1 MTKSRRRL
9 QLTIGLA
16 IIGIACVLSYYSIEE
31 KTNPIY
37 DVYLVIDV
45 SGSMLDEEKLDNAKN
60 AASIFIDSIAS
71 NKNQIGLVTF
81 QTEAKLLLKTTSD
94 STNLKSLVQSLQAG
108 GDTAMGDAIKI
119 ATDALTL
126 EGRSQVNKII
136 LLLTDGVVTTGID
149 PIESAKIANQNDIT
163 IFTVGYGSDAD
174 ANTLDAIATITGGQ
188 YFHAQSG
195 QDLVDVFNRISKIL
209 ISPLAHYGSRTLIL
223 IAIPIL
229 LFLPTLEKG
238 MRTVIEKAEQ
248 TFLDKRGP
256 TKSTCPKCGYK
267 NTQNAKFCAKCGVR
281 QWVRND
287 KQIRR
292 ILT

>member
-1 MTKSRRRL
+1 MTKSRRQL
-9 QLTIGLA
+9 QLAIGLA
-16 IIGIACVLSYYSIEE
+16 VIAIACVLSYYSVEE

-60 AASIFIDSIAS
+60 AANIFIDSIVS
-71 NKNQIGLVTF
+71 DKNQIGLVIF
-81 QTEAKLLLKTTSD
+81 QTEAKLLTKTTSD

-119 ATDALTL
+119 ATDTLTV
-126 EGRSQVNKII
+126 EGRTQVNKII

-149 PIESAKIANQNDIT
+149 PIQATELANQNDIT

-174 ANTLDAIATITGGQ
+174 ANTLDAIATMTGGQ

-223 IAIPIL
+223 VAIPIL

-256 TKSTCPKCGYK
+256 AKSTCPKCGYK
-267 NTQNAKFCAKCGVR
+267 NTLNAKFCAKCGVR
-281 QWVRND
+281 Q
-287 KQIRR
+287 
-292 ILT
+292 

>member
-1 MTKSRRRL
+1 MTKSRRQL
-9 QLTIGLA
+9 QLAIGLA
-16 IIGIACVLSYYSIEE
+16 VIAIACVLSYYSVEE

-45 SGSMLDEEKLDNAKN
+45 SGSMLDEGKLDNAKN
-60 AASIFIDSIAS
+60 AASIFIDSTAS
-71 NKNQIGLVTF
+71 DKNQIGLVKF
-81 QTEAKLLLKTTSD
+81 SSLVKVLSKATSD
-94 STNLKSLVQSLQAG
+94 SQSLKNMVQSLIAEDG
-108 GDTAMGDAIKI
+108 TALGDGIKI
-119 ATDALTL
+119 ATDSLTL
-126 EGRSQVNKII
+126 EDRSQANKVM
-136 LLLTDGVVTTGID
+136 LLLTDGMATEGID
-149 PIESAKIANQNDIT
+149 PIEATKLADQNDIT

-174 ANTLDAIATITGGQ
+174 ANTLDTIAAMTGGQ

-209 ISPLAHYGSRTLIL
+209 ISPLAHYGSRALIL

-256 TKSTCPKCGYK
+256 AKSTCPKCGYK
-267 NTQNAKFCAKCGVR
+267 NTLNAKFCAKCGVR
-281 QWVRND
+281 Q
-287 KQIRR
+287 
-292 ILT
+292 